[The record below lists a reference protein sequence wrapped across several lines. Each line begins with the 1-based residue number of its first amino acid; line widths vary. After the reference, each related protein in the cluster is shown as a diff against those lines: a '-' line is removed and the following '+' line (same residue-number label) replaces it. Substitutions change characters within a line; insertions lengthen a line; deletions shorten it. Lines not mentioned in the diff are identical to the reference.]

1 MNTHSCEQAF
11 IEGNSMKDAI
21 QEQLIAAR
29 RNQILDAATK
39 VFAEKGFHPATIK
52 DIATQA
58 GIADGTIYNY
68 FENKT
73 ALMLGILDRMNES
86 ERRDVDFSKFTEG
99 DFRSFMKAY
108 LRHRLTLLK
117 ADNFEVF
124 RVVISEVLVNQE
136 LRELYYRKIVEP
148 TFTMAERY
156 MQRWTEQHIL
166 KPVDISMAMRAISG
180 IVVGLILE
188 HIMGDKTL
196 EAKWDELP
204 DFLTDMILD
213 GLISVPSSLQS
224 PQAGQENPES
234 ATTSLKHKD
243 TSDIRKVK

>member
-1 MNTHSCEQAF
+1 MLIHFRQGKC
-11 IEGNSMKDAI
+11 MKESI

-29 RNQILDAATK
+29 KNQILDAATK
-39 VFAEKGFHPATIK
+39 VFAEKGFHPTTIK
-52 DIATQA
+52 DIAREA

-86 ERRDVDFSKFTEG
+86 DRRDQDLSQFTEG

-108 LRHRLTLLK
+108 LRHRFMVLK

-124 RVVISEVLVNQE
+124 RVVVSEILVNQE
-136 LRELYYRKIVEP
+136 LRELHYRKIVEP

-156 MQRWTEQHIL
+156 FQQWAEQHIF
-166 KPVDISMAMRAISG
+166 KPIDISMTMRAISAM
-180 IVVGLILE
+180 VLGLILE

-213 GLISVPSSLQS
+213 GL
-224 PQAGQENPES
+224 G
-234 ATTSLKHKD
+234 
-243 TSDIRKVK
+243 SDKS